1 MAGLKKRFEAIAQ
14 GEKSLQFDPL
24 AREEARLALISPSQ
38 IEADPDQ
45 PREEMGDLEELK
57 ASIQEHG
64 IIQPCIVSVAGDDR
78 YRLIA
83 GERRW
88 TAATQLGLKTIPCV
102 IRTVDEHRRLEVQ
115 LIENIHRKDLS
126 PLEEARAYQKLMV
139 EFNLSQRQL
148 AARLGK
154 SVAGINQML
163 RLLTLPEDLMESV
176 QTSEHLTRSVLLEI
190 AKKESPELQRELLQK
205 ALTGSVTVRALR
217 DRMTPMPS
225 MNMPSMTMT
234 PGRMADLLLSPQRTM
249 VFEGM
254 GTVKVRL
261 LGPASDADILSF
273 LKKVVEVLEREA
285 QELER
290 RDPST
295 GKRLKGG

>member
-24 AREEARLALISPSQ
+24 AREEARLASISPSQ

-64 IIQPCIVSVAGDDR
+64 IIQPCIVSVAGEDR

-88 TAATQLGLKTIPCV
+88 TAAVQLGLKTIPCV

-163 RLLTLPEDLMESV
+163 RLLTLPEELMESV

-225 MNMPSMTMT
+225 MSMPSMTMT
-234 PGRMADLLLSPQRTM
+234 PGKMADLLLSPQRTM
-249 VFEGM
+249 IFEGM

-261 LGPASDADILSF
+261 MGPASDADVLAF
-273 LKKVVEVLEREA
+273 LKKVVELLERQS

-295 GKRLKGG
+295 GRRLKGD

>member
-88 TAATQLGLKTIPCV
+88 TAATQLGLKSIPCV

-148 AARLGK
+148 ASRLGR
-154 SVAGINQML
+154 SVAAINQML

-205 ALTGSVTVRALR
+205 ALSGSVTVRALR
-217 DRMTPMPS
+217 ERTTPA
-225 MNMPSMTMT
+225 T
-234 PGRMADLLLSPQRTM
+234 PLSITPARLAGVLGGPQRTL
-249 VFEGM
+249 VFEGI
-254 GTVKVRL
+254 GTVKVLL
-261 LGPASDADILSF
+261 LGPSTDADVLAF
-273 LKKVVEVLEREA
+273 LKMVVGTLEKEA

-290 RDPST
+290 RDPTT
-295 GKRLKGG
+295 GKRLKKG

>member
-24 AREEARLALISPSQ
+24 AREEARLALISPGQ

-45 PREEMGDLEELK
+45 PRDEVGDLEELK

-88 TAATQLGLKTIPCV
+88 TAATQLGLKSIPCV

-148 AARLGK
+148 AARLGR
-154 SVAGINQML
+154 SVAAINQML

-205 ALTGSVTVRALR
+205 ALNGSVTVRALR
-217 DRMTPMPS
+217 ERMTPATPLSITPS
-225 MNMPSMTMT
+225 
-234 PGRMADLLLSPQRTM
+234 RMSNLLMSPQRTI

-254 GTVKVRL
+254 GTVKVQL
-261 LGPASDADILSF
+261 MGPSSDADVLAF
-273 LKKVVEVLEREA
+273 LKKVVETLEREN

-295 GKRLKGG
+295 GKRLKKG

>member
-64 IIQPCIVSVAGDDR
+64 IIQPCIVSVEGDDR

-225 MNMPSMTMT
+225 MSMPSMTMT
-234 PGRMADLLLSPQRTM
+234 PGKMADLLLSPQRTM
-249 VFEGM
+249 IFEGM

-295 GKRLKGG
+295 GRRLKGD